1 MLKQAGVQVIDFS
14 MHHDNNLPSDY
25 ADYFVSNVD
34 YHKES
39 NLLGGIKTAV
49 NFIHNSQACK
59 NAGAIRKERPDIV
72 HFHNI
77 YHQLT
82 PALIKVARNF
92 GSKTVLTAHDYK
104 IVCPSYSML
113 RDGKVCDS
121 CITGTV
127 FNAFRYRCREG
138 SASKSLLL
146 PRRQRQYIAQNYQAL
161 DVIISPSVLRGILL
175 RTLPNSRIDV
185 IVNGVDD
192 SRPRPK

>member
-1 MLKQAGVQVIDFS
+1 MLA
-14 MHHDNNLPSDY
+14 
-25 ADYFVSNVD
+25 
-34 YHKES
+34 
-39 NLLGGIKTAV
+39 LLE
-49 NFIHNSQACK
+49 
-59 NAGAIRKERPDIV
+59 KERPDIV

-127 FNAFRYRCREG
+127 FNAFRYRCQEG

-146 PRRQRQYIAQNYQAL
+146 SLEATWQYIAQNYQAL
-161 DVIISPSVLRGILL
+161 DVIISPSVFYEVSCCVRCQIRALMSSSMALM
-175 RTLPNSRIDV
+175 TVVPW
-185 IVNGVDD
+185 
-192 SRPRPK
+192 PK